1 MNNIDIAALQ
11 RFMRLYREK
20 RATEAVEELNRMG
33 YSDEE
38 ALKILNNLSAR
49 NNNAH

>member
-1 MNNIDIAALQ
+1 MDVPDLQ
-11 RFMRLYREK
+11 RFIRLYREK
-20 RATEAVEELNRMG
+20 RATEAVEALNALG

-49 NNNAH
+49 NNAH